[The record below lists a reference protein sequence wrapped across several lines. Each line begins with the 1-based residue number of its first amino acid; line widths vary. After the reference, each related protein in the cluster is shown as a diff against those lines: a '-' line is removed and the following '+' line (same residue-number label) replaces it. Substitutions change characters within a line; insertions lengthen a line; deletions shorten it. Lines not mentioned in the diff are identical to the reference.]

1 MPVSYETWLVLLSI
15 VMAIQGAYVGLSL
28 AVQIGEASGMRR
40 RLLLAGAAFSLAVA
54 IWTMHFVGMLA
65 ARMPFQVDYL
75 VFPTLLSFL
84 VCVIV
89 VGSRGLRHQ
98 LRAADL
104 AAPDLVGVPDG
115 RRHFHHAL
123 HRHERA
129 QRQRLH
135 GP

>member
-65 ARMPFQVDYL
+65 ARLPFPVDYL

-84 VCVIV
+84 VYVIV
-89 VGSRGLRHQ
+89 VGTGVF
-98 LRAADL
+98 AATAGRL
-104 AAPDLVGVPDG
+104 TGIRLVAA
-115 RRHFHHAL
+115 
-123 HRHERA
+123 
-129 QRQRLH
+129 
-135 GP
+135 

>member
-65 ARMPFQVDYL
+65 ARDAVSGR
-75 VFPTLLSFL
+75 LSG
-84 VCVIV
+84 VPDAAV
-89 VGSRGLRHQ
+89 VSGLRHRGRSRGLRHQ
-98 LRAADL
+98 FRAADL
-104 AAPDLVGVPDG
+104 AAPDPVGVPDG